1 MLAPDE
7 IIVSSNSGTL
17 SSGTFRAG
25 IGLDLFGLLMVS
37 DYSIGCARSGI
48 LRSRARSGTFGTYN
62 SGIFMVGPRF
72 VAVL

>member
-7 IIVSSNSGTL
+7 TIVSSNSGTL

-25 IGLDLFGLLMVS
+25 IGLDLFGLSMVS

-48 LRSRARSGTFGTYN
+48 
-62 SGIFMVGPRF
+62 
-72 VAVL
+72 